1 MTPTTGKLKGFDTVA
16 VFLLSASL
24 CLASVAYS
32 APLSQQQL
40 KNAQALA
47 DAVDWAQQNYQRTSH
62 PLHVQTLSIEVQEQ
76 KEAQPARLA
85 RVYQYHYD
93 LQLAR
98 VLVVDP
104 DSKDV
109 VSEQT
114 IASIHLPLNRSEI
127 DLAAKLLASH
137 QAITE
142 TLQKEQLQRGDVA
155 FETLQ
160 ELEMKASIYEPTD
173 SEHPC
178 SRQRCA
184 LLSLFDSTRTVFAAE
199 PVVFLQSL
207 HVELLRSPR

>member
-1 MTPTTGKLKGFDTVA
+1 MTPTTEKPKGFDTGA
-16 VFLLSASL
+16 LFLLLASL

-40 KNAQALA
+40 ENAQSLA
-47 DAVDWAQQNYQRTSH
+47 DTVDWAQQNYQRTSH

-76 KEAQPARLA
+76 KEAQAARLA

-93 LQLAR
+93 LQQAR

-127 DLAAKLLASH
+127 DLAAMLLASH
-137 QAITE
+137 QDITE
-142 TLQKEQLQRGDVA
+142 TLQNEQLQRGDVA

-160 ELEMKASIYEPTD
+160 ELEMKASIYEPID